1 MKAFA
6 AFGGKYHTL
15 GTLVGLLTSL
25 LWLHQLSV
33 GNVDPDVERNVTEI
47 IADKGYLVQEHTVT
61 TRDGYVL
68 PLQRIPYGR
77 DELRSSSSSP
87 TRRFQPRPPV
97 IVMHALLFSS
107 SVWVVNGPDQ
117 SLPYLLA
124 DAGFDVWLGN
134 VRGNSQSRH
143 VNYTWYQK
151 EMWDFSL
158 DEISEFDVADTIDF
172 VLDVTGHN
180 KTFFV
185 GHSLGAATLF
195 GLLSEKPDYNN
206 KILLF
211 SAMAPAIR
219 LHNMTSPIPRILP
232 ILNELAAFAA
242 LFGRYDFLSHD
253 RMTHFIVTTICRYPV
268 TRAICPWII
277 NVIAGQ
283 QTRPINATRMPVF
296 LKDTPAG
303 TSYKNMKHMGQ
314 VYTTRRFGKFDYG
327 AQRNIEVYGK
337 ATPPEYDF
345 RRVSAP
351 VALFWSQADALV
363 SAEHMATLREKLPNL
378 VLDFRVADD
387 RFSHQEFAIGVTAKE
402 AVYDDLVDIMKR
414 FSGQG

>member
-1 MKAFA
+1 
-6 AFGGKYHTL
+6 
-15 GTLVGLLTSL
+15 
-25 LWLHQLSV
+25 
-33 GNVDPDVERNVTEI
+33 
-47 IADKGYLVQEHTVT
+47 
-61 TRDGYVL
+61 
-68 PLQRIPYGR
+68 
-77 DELRSSSSSP
+77 
-87 TRRFQPRPPV
+87 
-97 IVMHALLFSS
+97 
-107 SVWVVNGPDQ
+107 
-117 SLPYLLA
+117 
-124 DAGFDVWLGN
+124 
-134 VRGNSQSRH
+134 
-143 VNYTWYQK
+143 
-151 EMWDFSL
+151 
-158 DEISEFDVADTIDF
+158 
-172 VLDVTGHN
+172 
-180 KTFFV
+180 
-185 GHSLGAATLF
+185 
-195 GLLSEKPDYNN
+195 
-206 KILLF
+206 
-211 SAMAPAIR
+211 
-219 LHNMTSPIPRILP
+219 
-232 ILNELAAFAA
+232 
-242 LFGRYDFLSHD
+242 
-253 RMTHFIVTTICRYPV
+253 MTHFIVTTICRYPV

-402 AVYDDLVDIMKR
+402 AVYDDLVDIMKC

>member
-1 MKAFA
+1 MKAL
-6 AFGGKYHTL
+6 GRKYHTL
-15 GTLVGLLTSL
+15 WAIVGLLTSLL

-33 GNVDPDVERNVTEI
+33 GNVDPDAERNVTEI
-47 IADKGYLVQEHTVT
+47 IADKGYLVQEFVVT

-87 TRRFQPRPPV
+87 PRRFQPRPPV
-97 IVMHALLFSS
+97 ILMHALLFSS
-107 SVWVVNGPDQ
+107 SVWVVNGPEQ
-117 SLPYLLA
+117 GLPYVLA

-134 VRGNSQSRH
+134 MRGNSQSGH

-172 VLDVTGHN
+172 VLNVTGHN
-180 KTFFV
+180 KTLFV
-185 GHSLGAATLF
+185 GHSLGAATLL
-195 GLLSEKPDYNN
+195 GLLSEKPEYNN

-219 LHNMTSPIPRILP
+219 LHNMTSPIYRILP
-232 ILNELAAFAA
+232 ILDELAAFSA

-253 RMTHFIVTTICRYPV
+253 RIIDFIVTTMCRYRV
-268 TRAICPWII
+268 TRAICPWIVNLI
-277 NVIAGQ
+277 SGQ

-303 TSYKNMKHMGQ
+303 TSFKNMKHMGQ
-314 VYTTRRFGKFDYG
+314 VFTTRRFRKFDYG
-327 AQRNIEVYGK
+327 EQRNKEVYGK

-363 SAEHMATLREKLPNL
+363 SAEHMSTLRDNLPNL

-402 AVYDDLVDIMKR
+402 AVYNDLVDVMKR
-414 FSGQG
+414 FSGQA